1 MEKQIWT
8 TLLILTCIFIIL
20 LLAFSLFTLLRQL
33 RSINHQIM
41 EKRKIRV
48 SLSNR
53 HIEELA
59 ALINEKDAQHKA
71 LQIQIMQE
79 EERLK
84 QSVSNISHD
93 LRTPL
98 TSMQGYLTLLQ
109 ECGEK
114 EKQQYIQI
122 IQAKTDYL
130 TELVQDFY
138 DLSVIENGELDF
150 EMEKV
155 DINRIVTDCLIE
167 KYREF
172 GEMEPM
178 IQIEDAPIWIQG
190 NTLACKRI
198 IENLD
203 INRIVTDCLIEKY
216 REFGEMEPM
225 IQIEDAPIW
234 IQGNT
239 LACKRIIEN
248 LLTNAIRYSDFEIEI
263 SLDKSGVFTVK
274 NTASM
279 LRQEDMEFLF
289 CKFYTADHS
298 RTRGGSG
305 LGLYIVKELLEKING
320 RIETAE
326 YTAPTLTIAIR
337 FALYE
342 CHSRTRGGSG
352 LGLYIVKELLE
363 KINGRIET
371 AEYTAPTLTIAIRF
385 ALYECAEKISIL

>member
-71 LQIQIMQE
+71 LLIQIMQE

-198 IENLD
+198 IENL
-203 INRIVTDCLIEKY
+203 
-216 REFGEMEPM
+216 
-225 IQIEDAPIW
+225 
-234 IQGNT
+234 
-239 LACKRIIEN
+239 
-248 LLTNAIRYSDFEIEI
+248 LTNAIRYSDCEIEI

-279 LRQEDMEFLF
+279 LLQEDMEFLF

-342 CHSRTRGGSG
+342 C
-352 LGLYIVKELLE
+352 
-363 KINGRIET
+363 
-371 AEYTAPTLTIAIRF
+371 
-385 ALYECAEKISIL
+385 AEKISIL